1 MRVTLSSALR
11 WALPISLAAMA
22 LAYSIYRRGELQYWD
37 GAVGNWLATLLGIVT
52 GVPVALFLE
61 RRRVASG
68 TVEKQREVQRV
79 RRDMLTL
86 LHGEL
91 VDATKRLASRAALK
105 TSVPIDPMKMSIW
118 DVMRDSGNLTH
129 ISEPEL
135 ISAIADAYRIIAIIS
150 SREKQIMQSV
160 YAATVTFA
168 DGETAGM
175 KLLRETAD
183 FYAPAVQSIEI
194 ALAAIFNALQNSRE
208 GQIV

>member
-1 MRVTLSSALR
+1 MRVTLSTALR
-11 WALPISLAAMA
+11 WALPISLSAMA
-22 LAYSIYRRGELQYWD
+22 IAYSIYRRGETQYWD

-61 RRRVASG
+61 RRRVASETDG
-68 TVEKQREVQRV
+68 KQREVQRV

-91 VDATKRLASRAALK
+91 VDAATRLAPRVALK
-105 TSVPIDPMKMSIW
+105 DAVPIDPMKTSIW

-150 SREKQIMQSV
+150 NRERHIMQV
-160 YAATVTFA
+160 VHGATITFPN
-168 DGETAGM
+168 GETAGM

-183 FYAPAVQSIEI
+183 FYPLAVQNIER
-194 ALAAIFNALQNSRE
+194 ALAAISKALLESRE
-208 GQIV
+208 GQIA